1 MTDAVPVTLPPVD
14 LAATIGR
21 QQQAAHPLTSAWVSA
36 NAGSGKTRV
45 LTDRVVRLM
54 LAGTE
59 PSRILSLTFTK
70 AAAAE
75 MENRLFTRLG
85 EWATLGNAELRA
97 QLGELVG
104 QPAGDDIDLGI
115 ARRLFARA
123 LETPGG
129 LKIQTIHAFASSVL
143 GRFPLEAGISP
154 EFRVMDDV
162 QANEVKAGLKE
173 DLLAGRHDDAA
184 VRGAVDRLVDWLP
197 DTEFEAL
204 LNSALWRRDALATVL
219 QDRGGPQGTAD
230 ALRRQLGLSAGE
242 TADDVLQT
250 ACRFGAFNELG
261 LRRSLAA
268 FQQDSTATAK
278 RNAERLSGWLGAD
291 DAGRVAMFDDYCAMF
306 LTRSGEPA
314 KRLVTKSAE
323 MADPGVTDV
332 MLEEQ
337 DRICVTH
344 DRLRAARL
352 ADRTADF
359 LTLAGRL
366 LDGYAQAKQARGM
379 LDHDD
384 LILRLRE
391 LLRRD
396 RGWVHYKLDQG
407 IDHILIDEAQD
418 TSPAQWDIAREL
430 SEEFFDGEGAR
441 AGVRTVFA
449 VGDEKQSIYSFQG
462 ADPAGFQR
470 NREWFA
476 GRVEGVNEAFAAI
489 DLQLS
494 FRSTT
499 EILSAVDHVL
509 SGERAHGVT
518 ADNSAPSHHAFRAG
532 TPGLVELWPLVEPVE
547 RPEKNRWD
555 APLNQE
561 TVDSP
566 RRRLAQAI
574 AARIATMINDR
585 ETIGDAAGGN
595 HSARAI
601 RAGDVMILVRKRDAL
616 VVEISRALKAVGVPV
631 AGSDRMRLTEQ
642 VAIMDLMVLG
652 DFLLLP
658 EDDLA
663 LATVLKSPLFG
674 FDDDRDLFPLAHGR
688 EGTLWQALR
697 ARAGEQQH
705 WQAAL
710 AELQDLLRLV
720 DVQPPFE
727 FYSGLLGPRGGRQ
740 RLIARLGPDQIDPID
755 EFLEAALAD
764 ERHGPASMQGFLHRL
779 RQQDVEIKRD
789 MDHRHDAVRIMTV
802 HGAKGLEAPVVFL
815 PDTVSV
821 PLAPRDR
828 LAFLSGSEPRLP
840 LVTGTA
846 AENPVALQEHRDRVM
861 LEQNWEY
868 RRLLYVAM
876 TRAEDRLYVCGCKT
890 AREKEPKDDCWYRMV
905 EAGLRQAGAVES
917 EDGLLLGQAADSLA
931 ETPAEPE
938 TDMSLPDWALRAM
951 PEEPTPPRPLS
962 PSRPDGAEPAVRS
975 PLAGPVAGSGA
986 LRRGV
991 LIHYLLQVM
1000 PTLPEGAR
1008 EARGLALLRR
1018 RAPELDA
1025 ATATAMVAEA
1035 QSVMVAAQLAPL
1047 FGPGS
1052 RAEAAI
1058 TGVVDGV
1065 VVTGQVDRLLIGGDR
1080 IIVADYKTNRPPPQN
1095 VADVSPAYLRQM
1107 GLYRA
1112 VLQQLHP
1119 DRPVTAILVWTD
1131 EARAMTLPDSLMDRA
1146 LQRTA

>member
-1 MTDAVPVTLPPVD
+1 MT
-14 LAATIGR
+14 
-21 QQQAAHPLTSAWVSA
+21 
-36 NAGSGKTRV
+36 
-45 LTDRVVRLM
+45 
-54 LAGTE
+54 
-59 PSRILSLTFTK
+59 
-70 AAAAE
+70 
-75 MENRLFTRLG
+75 
-85 EWATLGNAELRA
+85 
-97 QLGELVG
+97 
-104 QPAGDDIDLGI
+104 
-115 ARRLFARA
+115 
-123 LETPGG
+123 
-129 LKIQTIHAFASSVL
+129 
-143 GRFPLEAGISP
+143 
-154 EFRVMDDV
+154 
-162 QANEVKAGLKE
+162 
-173 DLLAGRHDDAA
+173 
-184 VRGAVDRLVDWLP
+184 
-197 DTEFEAL
+197 
-204 LNSALWRRDALATVL
+204 
-219 QDRGGPQGTAD
+219 
-230 ALRRQLGLSAGE
+230 
-242 TADDVLQT
+242 
-250 ACRFGAFNELG
+250 
-261 LRRSLAA
+261 
-268 FQQDSTATAK
+268 
-278 RNAERLSGWLGAD
+278 
-291 DAGRVAMFDDYCAMF
+291 
-306 LTRSGEPA
+306 
-314 KRLVTKSAE
+314 
-323 MADPGVTDV
+323 
-332 MLEEQ
+332 
-337 DRICVTH
+337 
-344 DRLRAARL
+344 
-352 ADRTADF
+352 
-359 LTLAGRL
+359 
-366 LDGYAQAKQARGM
+366 
-379 LDHDD
+379 
-384 LILRLRE
+384 
-391 LLRRD
+391 
-396 RGWVHYKLDQG
+396 
-407 IDHILIDEAQD
+407 
-418 TSPAQWDIAREL
+418 
-430 SEEFFDGEGAR
+430 
-441 AGVRTVFA
+441 
-449 VGDEKQSIYSFQG
+449 
-462 ADPAGFQR
+462 
-470 NREWFA
+470 
-476 GRVEGVNEAFAAI
+476 
-489 DLQLS
+489 
-494 FRSTT
+494 
-499 EILSAVDHVL
+499 
-509 SGERAHGVT
+509 
-518 ADNSAPSHHAFRAG
+518 
-532 TPGLVELWPLVEPVE
+532 
-547 RPEKNRWD
+547 
-555 APLNQE
+555 
-561 TVDSP
+561 
-566 RRRLAQAI
+566 
-574 AARIATMINDR
+574 R
-585 ETIGDAAGGN
+585 ETIGDVASGQPA
-595 HSARAI
+595 SARAI

-616 VVEISRALKAVGVPV
+616 VVEISRALKAFGVPV

-674 FDDDRDLFPLAHGR
+674 FDDDEDLFPLAHGR

-697 ARAGEQQH
+697 ARAGEQPH

-828 LAFLSGSEPRLP
+828 LTFLSGSDPRLP

-846 AENPVALQEHRDRVM
+846 AENPVALRDHRDRIM

-917 EDGLLLGQAADSLA
+917 EDGLLLGQAGESLA
-931 ETPAEPE
+931 EILTGPE
-938 TDMSLPDWALRAM
+938 TDTSLPDWALRAM

-1000 PTLPEGAR
+1000 PTLPEDAR

-1035 QSVMVAAQLAPL
+1035 QSVMGAAALAPL

-1095 VADVSPAYLRQM
+1095 VADVSPPICGRW
-1107 GLYRA
+1107 GS
-1112 VLQQLHP
+1112 
-1119 DRPVTAILVWTD
+1119 TARCCGNCIRTV
-1131 EARAMTLPDSLMDRA
+1131 RLPRFSSGPMR
-1146 LQRTA
+1146 RVPWPCPTA

>member
-1 MTDAVPVTLPPVD
+1 MTDLVPVSPATVD
-14 LAATIGR
+14 LPATIER
-21 QQQAAHPLTSAWVSA
+21 QRRAAHPLNSAWVSA

-45 LTDRVVRLM
+45 LTDRIVRLM

-85 EWATLGNAELRA
+85 TWATLNDRDLQAELEDL
-97 QLGELVG
+97 LGR
-104 QPAGDDIDLGI
+104 PAGEGIDLGV

-154 EFRVMDDV
+154 EFRVLDDV
-162 QANEVKAGLKE
+162 QANEVKTALKE
-173 DLLAGRHDDAA
+173 DLLAGRHADSTIN
-184 VRGAVDRLVDWLP
+184 GAVDRLVDWLP
-197 DTEFEAL
+197 DTEFESL
-204 LNSALWRRDALATVL
+204 LNNALWRRDALGGVL
-219 QDRGGPQGTAD
+219 EALHGPAGVAD
-230 ALRRQLGLSAGE
+230 ALRDRLGLQAGE
-242 TADDVLQT
+242 TAADVLEI
-250 ACRFGAFNELG
+250 ACRYGSWDDLG
-261 LRRSLAA
+261 LRRALAA

-278 RNAERLSGWLGAD
+278 RSVERLSGWLGAD
-291 DAGRVAMFDDYCAMF
+291 DAGRQQMFDDYCSMF
-306 LTRSGEPA
+306 LTQKGEPA
-314 KRLVTKSAE
+314 KRIVTKAAAA
-323 MADPGVTDV
+323 ADPSVEEV
-332 MLEEQ
+332 MEAEQ
-337 DRICVTH
+337 DRILVTR
-344 DRLRAARL
+344 DRWRAAIL

-359 LTLAGRL
+359 LTLAGVL
-366 LDGYAQAKQARGM
+366 LDGYDQAKRQRGL

-384 LILRLRE
+384 LILHLRA

-418 TSPAQWDIAREL
+418 TSPAQWDIVREL
-430 SEEFFDGEGAR
+430 SEEFFVGEGAR
-441 AGVRTVFA
+441 EGVRTVFA

-470 NREWFA
+470 NRRWFA
-476 GRVEGVNEAFAAI
+476 ERVRSVGESFDAV

-494 FRSTT
+494 FRSTPA
-499 EILSAVDHVL
+499 ILAAVDHVL
-509 SGERAHGVT
+509 SDHRAHGVT
-518 ADNSAPSHHAFRAG
+518 ADNSAPSHHAFRAA
-532 TPGLVELWPLVEPVE
+532 TPGLVELWPLVEPMD

-561 TVDSP
+561 EPDSP
-566 RRRLAQAI
+566 RRRLAKAVAERI
-574 AARIATMINDR
+574 AAMIRDR
-585 ETIGDAAGGN
+585 ETIGDPEGGN
-595 HSARAI
+595 RPVRPV

-616 VVEISRALKAVGVPV
+616 VVELSRELKVAGVPV

-642 VAIMDLMVLG
+642 VAVMDLMVLG

-663 LATVLKSPLFG
+663 LATVLKSPLFD
-674 FDDDRDLFPLAHGR
+674 FDDDSDLFPLAHGR
-688 EGTLWQALR
+688 SGTLWQALR
-697 ARAGEQQH
+697 ERAPEQPH
-705 WQAAL
+705 WQQAV
-710 AELQDLLRLV
+710 AELQDLLGLV
-720 DVQPPFE
+720 DLQPPFE
-727 FYSGLLGPRGGRQ
+727 FFSNLLGPRGGRR
-740 RLIARLGPDQIDPID
+740 RLIARLGPDQIDPLD

-779 RQQDVEIKRD
+779 RRQDVEIKRD

-815 PDTVSV
+815 PDTISV

-828 LAFLSGSEPRLP
+828 LAFLEGEGMTLP
-840 LVTGTA
+840 LVTGTT

-861 LEQNWEY
+861 RDQNWEY

-876 TRAEDRLYVCGCKT
+876 TRAEDRLYVCGCMT
-890 AREKEPKDDCWYRMV
+890 AQGRQPKDDCWYRMV
-905 EAGLRQAGAVES
+905 EDGLREAGAVET
-917 EDGLLLGQAADSLA
+917 ETGLVLGSATVEPAPGLA
-931 ETPAEPE
+931 LDDVEEA
-938 TDMSLPDWALRAM
+938 LPDWATRPM
-951 PEEPTPPRPLS
+951 PEEPVPPRPLT
-962 PSRPDGAEPAVRS
+962 PSRPEGAEPAVRS
-975 PLAGPVAGSGA
+975 PLSGPVAGSGA

-1000 PTLPEGAR
+1000 PALPEAER
-1008 EARGLALLRR
+1008 ERRGLALLQR

-1025 ATATAMVAEA
+1025 ATAVAMVAEA
-1035 QSVMVAAQLAPL
+1035 LAVMTATDIAPL
-1047 FGPGS
+1047 FGSGS
-1052 RAEAAI
+1052 RAEVAI
-1058 TGVVDGV
+1058 TGLVDGV
-1065 VVTGQVDRLLIGGDR
+1065 VVTGQVDRLLIGPDR
-1080 IIVADYKTNRPPPQN
+1080 IIVADYKTNRPPPQRL
-1095 VADVSPAYLRQM
+1095 ADVSQAYLRQM

-1131 EARAMTLPDSLMDRA
+1131 EARAMVLPDRLMDRA